1 MAKFIFV
8 TGGVVSSLGKGI
20 NASSIGRL
28 LKNRGLKVFMQ
39 KFDPYINVDPGN
51 MSPLQHGE
59 VFVTDDGAETDLDLG
74 HYERFIDENLS
85 KYSSVTTG
93 KVYLKV
99 IDKERKGEYGGKTVQ
114 VVPHITDTIKEY
126 CYKAAENSHAD
137 IIITELGGTVGDI
150 EGLPFLEAIRQM
162 RRDVGYNNTL
172 YVHNTLVPYISAS
185 QELKTKPTQHS
196 VKELQSL
203 GISPD
208 IIILRSERKIPQKD
222 KEKIALF
229 CNVNIEAVIEAI
241 DCKYLYEIPLNLAKQ
256 HIDDYIVRHFG
267 LEAAPLDMS
276 EWTKMVENIKKAKK
290 EVTITVVGKYP
301 LQDAYLSIHEALKH
315 AAWHHQASV
324 KIEYIDA
331 ETVDI
336 DNVEELLSKTDGILV
351 PGGFGERAAIGKM
364 VAIRYAREHKIP
376 YFGICFG
383 MQLSLIE
390 YARNVLGYPEAGSTE
405 FSENC
410 KMPIIDLKFSKRGM
424 ENHMRLG
431 LYDCHLALGTKIY
444 GAYQVQDI
452 RERHRHRFEFNNQ
465 YKKIYENTDMVFSGI
480 NLENDIV
487 ETIELKNHPWFVACQ
502 YHPEFLSRPN
512 KPHPLFLGFIKTS
525 LDIRETKS
533 L

>member
-28 LKNRGLKVFMQ
+28 LKNHGLKVFMQ

-85 KYSSVTTG
+85 RYSSVTTG

-126 CYKAAENSHAD
+126 CYKAAENSQAD
-137 IIITELGGTVGDI
+137 IVITEIGGTVGDI

-229 CNVNIEAVIEAI
+229 CNVNIEAVIEAT

-256 HIDDYIVRHFG
+256 HIDDYIIHHFG
-267 LEAAPLDMS
+267 LSTNPLDMS
-276 EWTKMVENIKKAKK
+276 EWIKMVENIKSAKK
-290 EVTITVVGKYP
+290 ETLVTVVGKYP
-301 LQDAYLSIHEALKH
+301 LQDAYLSINEALKH
-315 AAWHHQASV
+315 AGWQYKTNV

-331 ETVDI
+331 ETVDEE
-336 DNVEELLSKTDGILV
+336 NVNLLLGKADGILV

-364 VAIRYAREHKIP
+364 EAIRYARENKIP

-390 YARNVLGYPEAGSTE
+390 YARNVLGYKEAGSTE
-405 FSENC
+405 FCENC
-410 KMPIIDLKFSKRGM
+410 KMPIIDLKFSKRSM

-431 LYDCHLALGTKIY
+431 LYDCHLMPGTKIY
-444 GAYQVQDI
+444 DVYQTSDI
-452 RERHRHRFEFNNQ
+452 KERHRHRFEFNNN
-465 YKKIYENTDMVFSGI
+465 YRKIYENTDVVFSGI

-512 KPHPLFLGFIKTS
+512 KPHPLFLGFMNAVIAE
-525 LDIRETKS
+525 REKKNI
-533 L
+533 